1 MPNYFYTTL
10 SPSQQIL
17 FGFLFCLAVMFRDIS
32 FSLSAGQ
39 RPIRTQ
45 QRFLV
50 SSHWLALK
58 LVCSSI
64 SCLFVLLR
72 AVVKGQCFLFR
83 APFPYFFTPLLY
95 PQNVEI
101 IQPNSALPWLAHL
114 LSLGPA
120 APASRSLS
128 EPRAARAAIQSG
140 ARSGDNGS
148 PPAILAGEWIVTLTL
163 CKFWTL
169 GLERLKKLIQGG
181 RKMPQQGRHP
191 P

>member
-17 FGFLFCLAVMFRDIS
+17 FGFLFCLAVIFRDIS

-50 SSHWLALK
+50 SSHWLAPK

-83 APFPYFFTPLLY
+83 APFPYFFYTTPLPAERWNNPAEQRPPL
-95 PQNVEI
+95 I
-101 IQPNSALPWLAHL
+101 SS
-114 LSLGPA
+114 SLVFRT
-120 APASRSLS
+120 SRARQSVI
-128 EPRAARAAIQSG
+128 ERATRG
-140 ARSGDNGS
+140 
-148 PPAILAGEWIVTLTL
+148 
-163 CKFWTL
+163 
-169 GLERLKKLIQGG
+169 
-181 RKMPQQGRHP
+181 QGRNP
-191 P
+191 EWSQERRQRLTASNFGRWVDCYFNIM